1 MDRFTFHNRFAGL
14 LLLFCFIAS
23 LASAQD
29 NFESVDLSKIKQ
41 RKIRKL
47 IKQLQTSA
55 YQGFSEL
62 EISVNSSTSTDDF
75 MHYTKE
81 YKVKQDV
88 EEVWYNYAF
97 SSQTEVWDISKIS
110 FGMIYCRSS
119 ESIIYANEMLNGL
132 EEGSIYC
139 LNLKIL
145 GGIYNLPV
153 AFEITNID
161 PENKTIEF
169 SYLKGGKSSG
179 KQWIRLEETA
189 DGYTNIIHQTLVKSD
204 SNFRDKYLY
213 PYFHNKLINEFHLN
227 MRRIITARSKR
238 RIEMLVYEN
247 GPNSTIGPSK

>member
-1 MDRFTFHNRFAGL
+1 M
-14 LLLFCFIAS
+14 
-23 LASAQD
+23 AQD
-29 NFESVDLSKIKQ
+29 NFESVDLSQIKQ

-47 IKQLQTSA
+47 IRQLQTSD
-55 YQGFSEL
+55 YHGFSEL
-62 EISVNSSTSTDDF
+62 ETSVNSRTAMDEY

-81 YKVKQDV
+81 YQVKQDL

-119 ESIIYANEMLNGL
+119 ESIIYADEMLNGL
-132 EEGSIYC
+132 EEGRIYY

-161 PENKTIEF
+161 PDNKTVEF
-169 SYLKGGKSSG
+169 SYLKGGKARG
-179 KQWIRLEETA
+179 KQWIRLEESP
-189 DGYTNIIHQTLVKSD
+189 DGYTKIIHQTLVKSD

-227 MRRIITARSKR
+227 MKRIITARSKR

-247 GPNSTIGPSK
+247 GPDSITGPSE

>member
-1 MDRFTFHNRFAGL
+1 M
-14 LLLFCFIAS
+14 
-23 LASAQD
+23 AQD
-29 NFESVDLSKIKQ
+29 NFESVDLSQIKQ

-47 IKQLQTSA
+47 IRQLQTSD
-55 YQGFSEL
+55 YHGFSEL
-62 EISVNSSTSTDDF
+62 ETSVNSRTAMDEY

-81 YKVKQDV
+81 YQVKQDL

-119 ESIIYANEMLNGL
+119 ESIIYADEMLNGL
-132 EEGSIYC
+132 EEGRIYY

-161 PENKTIEF
+161 PDNKTVEF
-169 SYLKGGKSSG
+169 SYLKGGKARG
-179 KQWIRLEETA
+179 KQWIRLEESPE
-189 DGYTNIIHQTLVKSD
+189 GYTKIIHQTLVKSD

-227 MRRIITARSKR
+227 MKRIITARSKR

-247 GPNSTIGPSK
+247 GPDSITGPSE